1 MTDRTEPWIRRMTM
15 DDTVQVAALEEI
27 VFSEP
32 WSLADFQK
40 EAETPDHCYLAAFDK
55 NGALLGYCGCWEVA
69 GEGQIYNVAVREES
83 RGLGIGKVLLTEL
96 LRQETERGIREFTL
110 EVRADNEPAI
120 RLYHSLGFEDA
131 GIRKNFYTKPT
142 ADALIMWRKET
153 TDA

>member
-1 MTDRTEPWIRRMTM
+1 MTDGTEIRIRRMTA
-15 DDTVQVAALEEI
+15 DDISQVAALEAI

-40 EAETPDHCYLAAFDK
+40 EAETPEHCYLVAVEED
-55 NGALLGYCGCWEVA
+55 GLLLGYCGCWEVA

-83 RGLGIGKVLLTEL
+83 RGLGIGKKLLAEL

-142 ADALIMWRKET
+142 ADALIMWRKEI